1 MNPSDLLKGA
11 VNMNSTQFERKLN
24 SLVRNHSRYKNLD
37 EGNKKVIMEVFK
49 KHRDRFRTG
58 IGLSYSQRTRE
69 MSKIKATKGVTKED
83 LKDIKEII
91 DGFKSR

>member
-11 VNMNSTQFERKLN
+11 VSMTDNQFERKLN
-24 SLVRNHSRYKNLD
+24 SLVRDHSRYKNLD
-37 EGNKKVIMEVFK
+37 DGNKKVITDVFK
-49 KHRDRFRTG
+49 KHKDRFRTG
-58 IGLSYSQRTRE
+58 VGLSYAQRARE